1 MSKYNFAVLGGDKR
15 IAYTAF
21 LLQQKGYQVI
31 CHKTAEIPE
40 SHLFHTA
47 NSLKEAVENAPI
59 IICGISD
66 SSTNLAELQ
75 RCIRKSQIIFGSMLP
90 QSFCQNCEER
100 KIRCY
105 DFMKAFCF
113 LTLNAVATAEGAI
126 MEAMLNSDICLHRQH
141 ILVLGYGRCAKVLSD
156 KLSGLSAD
164 VCVSSSDE
172 CELSQAKSLG
182 FNTIHTS
189 KLKSQLSCF
198 SFIFNTIPS
207 VILTKS
213 YLKCINPNT
222 LIIDIA
228 SGDGGID
235 YDYARKTSLKILHC
249 RAIPEKYAYKDTAK
263 HITDYI
269 LNTVCNN

>member
-21 LLQQKGYQVI
+21 LLQQKGYHVI
-31 CHKTAEIPE
+31 CHKTAEILE

-47 NSLKEAVENAPI
+47 NSLKEAVENAHV

-66 SSTNLAELQ
+66 CSTNLAELQ
-75 RCIRKSQIIFGSMLP
+75 RCIRKSQMVFGGMLP
-90 QSFCQNCEER
+90 LSFCKNCEER
-100 KIRCY
+100 KIICY
-105 DFMKAFCF
+105 DFMKDSCF
-113 LTLNAVATAEGAI
+113 LTQNAVATAEGAI

-141 ILVLGYGRCAKVLSD
+141 ILVLGYGRCARVLAD
-156 KLSGLSAD
+156 KLHGLSAD
-164 VCVSSSDE
+164 VCVSTGEE
-172 CELSQAKSLG
+172 CELSQASALG
-182 FNTIHTS
+182 FDTIPLS
-189 KLKSQLSCF
+189 GLKPHLSCF

-213 YLKCINPNT
+213 NLKCINPNT

-228 SGDGGID
+228 SGDGGL
-235 YDYARKTSLKILHC
+235 DYAYAHKASLKVLHC

-263 HITDYI
+263 HIADYI
-269 LNTVCNN
+269 LNAVC